1 MLVFWFQCGPGS
13 SRRKASKGEILGVM
27 ISFLGIVMSE
37 AGEMIQPDV
46 GGDESRVSGA
56 KVLLGDGLCLL
67 SAAFIAVDI
76 VISGKSRQVVP
87 LFTYSFLTGALTLL
101 IVTVLSLAIE
111 RTSFFSISITE
122 GHFGWVRSEGG
133 LIWLN
138 ILFGFLEGM
147 IGVVVSG
154 SGKHIQRG

>member
-1 MLVFWFQCGPGS
+1 VCDLRDGCFVAD
-13 SRRKASKGEILGVM
+13 SRSLLPLSLEL
-27 ISFLGIVMSE
+27 FLSCI
-37 AGEMIQPDV
+37 
-46 GGDESRVSGA
+46 
-56 KVLLGDGLCLL
+56 
-67 SAAFIAVDI
+67 F
-76 VISGKSRQVVP
+76 QVVP

-138 ILFGFLEGM
+138 ILLGFLEGM